1 MKAGDELVAALTIP
15 NRSNRSQMHFLKGL
29 PHPVMAHEPFQPLR
43 DQSLCLVS
51 ISPQPCPAWALTLPS
66 SAHLQDDGPAGAGL
80 ALPKGDAQCLGLPQ
94 PPAVLLAGLEHTLP
108 THFNELLTSP
118 CYLWLFVAP
127 LLQCA
132 WMTTEPSLSWKKEIL
147 NTS

>member
-1 MKAGDELVAALTIP
+1 MLLKEKSMKAGDELVAALTIP

-80 ALPKGDAQCLGLPQ
+80 ALPKEMPNAWGCPNPLPCSLLGWNTPCQHTSTSCSLPLVTCGCLWHHCSNVPG
-94 PPAVLLAGLEHTLP
+94 
-108 THFNELLTSP
+108 
-118 CYLWLFVAP
+118 
-127 LLQCA
+127 
-132 WMTTEPSLSWKKEIL
+132 
-147 NTS
+147 